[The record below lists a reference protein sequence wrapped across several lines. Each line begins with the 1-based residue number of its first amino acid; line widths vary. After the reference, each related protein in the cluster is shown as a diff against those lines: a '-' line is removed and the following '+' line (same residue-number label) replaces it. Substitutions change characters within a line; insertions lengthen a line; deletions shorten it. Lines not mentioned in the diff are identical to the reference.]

1 MELSTA
7 GTTRHPEAG
16 RQQIALDEWGRDAS
30 PDLRSE
36 SPIHSTSEERRP
48 DYLVLMKTNLED
60 DLVWRTKGS
69 DGGALAVLARVPC
82 VRTPL

>member
-1 MELSTA
+1 MEISTA
-7 GTTRHPEAG
+7 GTTRHPESG
-16 RQQIALDEWGRDAS
+16 RQQIALDEQGRDAS
-30 PDLRSE
+30 PDLCSE
-36 SPIHSTSEERRP
+36 SPIHSMSEERRP

-82 VRTPL
+82 GAPL